1 MGAIEVTLEGI
12 GRCRIEHSDSGHVI
26 HTATA
31 IEYGGVGGR
40 FSSTDLVAAA
50 LGSCIATNIDRVLQR
65 AGVALDSV
73 RIRVTKSLSNNPK
86 RLARLAVTIV
96 MQQAV
101 DSSLETKLRRAAESC
116 VVHRSLHDDVEVSLD
131 VRAA

>member
-1 MGAIEVTLEGI
+1 MGAIEVTLQDI
-12 GRCRIEHSDSGHVI
+12 GRCRIKHSDSGQVI

-31 IEYGGVGGR
+31 TEYGGVGGT

-65 AGVALDSV
+65 AEVPLDSV
-73 RIRVTKSLSNNPK
+73 QVHVKKSLSINPK
-86 RLARLAVTIV
+86 RLARLAVTILI
-96 MQQAV
+96 QQAV
-101 DSSLETKLRRAAESC
+101 DSSLETKLRRAAEGC

-131 VRAA
+131 VTAA

>member
-1 MGAIEVTLEGI
+1 MGAIEVTLQGI
-12 GRCRIEHSDSGHVI
+12 GRCRIKHSDSGHVI

-31 IEYGGVGGR
+31 TEYGGVGGT

-50 LGSCIATNIDRVLQR
+50 LGSCIATNVDRVLQR
-65 AGVALDSV
+65 AEVPLDSV
-73 RIRVTKSLSNNPK
+73 QIHVTKSLSTNPK
-86 RLARLAVTIV
+86 RLARLAVTILI
-96 MQQAV
+96 QQAV

-131 VRAA
+131 VKAA